1 MTPRVTP
8 VEFTTEEA
16 RVLLSLLDIAVKAA
30 GLQVAE
36 AVAVLSKKIAPAAAD
51 TQSNEQLNLVE

>member
-1 MTPRVTP
+1 MTIRVTP

-30 GLQVAE
+30 GLQAAE
-36 AVAVLSKKIAPAAAD
+36 AVAVLAKKISPAAEVPSD
-51 TQSNEQLNLVE
+51 EQLNLVE